1 MNERNKTLAF
11 VAVALALMATAV
23 VATMPRGG
31 TSAAFFDQGES
42 FFPKFTDPTT
52 ATSLEVIDFDESTAE
67 ARVFKVMLKNG
78 QWVIPSHHDYPADAK
93 DRLARTAAGVIDLSK
108 DVIVSD
114 SPDQYEAFGVIDP
127 LDKKATSLKGR
138 GKRVTLKDK
147 SGEVLADFLIG
158 KEVPGRS
165 GQRYVRVP
173 DMNQKRVYAV
183 NVNVDLSTRFADWI
197 ETNLLKLET
206 DAMRKVVFDNHK
218 VDPEQGTVQRG
229 DVFSIERKDSA
240 APWTMD
246 GLNDD
251 QEVNPDKVS
260 ALSTALGD
268 LKIVGVRTKPDS
280 LKQALKAA
288 ATKGISLSGEARVSL
303 QDRGFYLTRNGQ
315 LLSNQGDV
323 IVMTDAGVVY
333 TLRFGEVTFASG
345 DALSAGLEDSAA
357 SKSSNEEEKKPDTVE
372 SRYLFV
378 TATFE
383 PDLVPNPPVKADD
396 SGELPSD
403 PFQRTPEER
412 VAKEKEEKEQAEK
425 ARISHDQKVTEGKKK
440 AEELTNRFADWYYV
454 VPGDAFRSIEL
465 DRAALTRT
473 KGETPAAPP
482 AGFGPGGGLPPGFP
496 GGGFPGGLPPGH
508 P

>member
-1 MNERNKTLAF
+1 MNERNKTLVF
-11 VAVALALMATAV
+11 VAVALALMTTAV

-31 TSAAFFDQGES
+31 TAAAFFDQGEP
-42 FFPKFTDPTT
+42 FFPKFTDPTS

-93 DRLARTAAGVIDLSK
+93 DRLARTAAGVIDLTK

-127 LDKKATSLKGR
+127 LDKKTASLKGR
-138 GKRVTLKDK
+138 GKRVTLKDR

-173 DMNQKRVYAV
+173 DSNQKRVYAV

-197 ETNLLKLET
+197 ETNLLKLDSST
-206 DAMRKVVFDNHK
+206 MRKVVFDNHK
-218 VDPEQGTVQRG
+218 VDPEQGIVQRG
-229 DVFSIERKDSA
+229 DVFSIERKGST

-246 GLNDD
+246 GLTDD
-251 QEVNPDKVS
+251 QEVDSDKVS
-260 ALSTALGD
+260 TLSTALGD
-268 LKIVGVRTKPDS
+268 LRIVGVRTKPDS
-280 LKQALKAA
+280 LKKALKSA
-288 ATKGISLSGEARVSL
+288 ATQGISLTPEARVSL
-303 QDRGFYLTRNGQ
+303 QNRGFYLTRNGQ

-345 DALSAGLEDSAA
+345 EALSAGLEDSAA
-357 SKSSNEEEKKPDTVE
+357 SESNTKEEQKPDTVE
-372 SRYLFV
+372 SRFLFV
-378 TATFE
+378 TAAFE
-383 PDLVPNPPVKADD
+383 PDLIPNPPAKADD
-396 SGELPSD
+396 SGELPVD

-412 VAKEKEEKEQAEK
+412 AAKDKERNEQAEK
-425 ARISHDQKVTEGKKK
+425 DRIAHDRKVTEGKKK
-440 AEELTNRFADWYYV
+440 AGELTDRFADWYYV

-473 KGETPAAPP
+473 KGETSADPP
-482 AGFGPGGGLPPGFP
+482 GGFNPGGGLPPGFP
-496 GGGFPGGLPPGH
+496 GGLPPGH